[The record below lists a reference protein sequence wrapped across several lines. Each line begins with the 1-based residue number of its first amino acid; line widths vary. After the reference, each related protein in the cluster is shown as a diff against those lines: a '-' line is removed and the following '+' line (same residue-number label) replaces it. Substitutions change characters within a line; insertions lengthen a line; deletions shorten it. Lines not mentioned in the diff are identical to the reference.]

1 MQLRLVKKR
10 IISVP
15 KEIDNFLQKNV
26 HHETVD
32 SILLVSAPVSDDA
45 DYEWINEMAVH
56 NVIQPFVKF
65 FKDAK
70 MDYKIMMSWGNSWED
85 DSNSP
90 DYSTMYLNVVAKPDG
105 RAWLKEDVM
114 LFKLKFHD
122 RLPVRSLEESFN
134 NLFSS

>member
-1 MQLRLVKKR
+1 
-10 IISVP
+10 VP
-15 KEIDNFLQKNV
+15 KEIDNFLQRNV
-26 HHETVD
+26 HKETTD

-56 NVIQPFVKF
+56 NVIRPFVKF
-65 FKDAK
+65 FNDAK
-70 MDYKIMMSWGNSWED
+70 MDYKIMTSWGNSWED

-105 RAWLKEDVM
+105 RAWTEEDVM
-114 LFKLKFHD
+114 LFKLKFYD